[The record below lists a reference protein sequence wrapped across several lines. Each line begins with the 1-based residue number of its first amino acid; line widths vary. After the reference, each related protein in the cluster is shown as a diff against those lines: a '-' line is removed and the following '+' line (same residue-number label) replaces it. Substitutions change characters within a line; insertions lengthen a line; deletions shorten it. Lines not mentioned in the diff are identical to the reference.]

1 MMLMH
6 AGQPLSPHDLWSAW
20 TFEPGVVIPIVG
32 TAVIYARGIHQAVA
46 RSTRARRTLRR
57 EEICFAA
64 GLAVLTIAL
73 VSPLHSAGGVLF
85 SAHMVQ
91 HELLMAIAAPLI
103 VLGKPGVPLLWGL
116 PRSLRRPV
124 AHAFTSGLLRSLWST
139 FTRPLVA
146 FVLHA
151 AAIWIWHA
159 PSLYD
164 ASVTSEFVHT
174 AQHLSFLFTA
184 FLFWWSLLSSRR
196 SRGHE
201 GAAVLYLFLTG
212 IHTTLLGAVLT
223 VSDSP
228 LYSAYLDPIT
238 RQWGLSALEDQQL
251 GGIIMWVPAGVVYLA
266 AALYLMLKWI
276 RASGTRASARELHRA
291 QSIAAQAARCA
302 AVIAVAV
309 LALGCNDREAQW
321 AAEMTGGTPARG
333 KTAIRSYGC
342 QSCHSIPGVTG
353 ASALVGPPLGGVA
366 SRSYIAGVMSNTPT
380 HMIEWLRNPPAVDA
394 KTAMPNMH
402 VSERDARDIAAY
414 LYTLR

>member
-6 AGQPLSPHDLWSAW
+6 AGQPLSPHDLWNAW
-20 TFEPGVVIPIVG
+20 SVEPGVVIPLVA
-32 TAVIYARGIHQAVA
+32 TAALYARGIRQAVA
-46 RSTRARRTLRR
+46 RSTRARITLRR
-57 EEICFAA
+57 EELFFAA
-64 GLAVLTIAL
+64 GLAVLAIAL

-85 SAHMVQ
+85 SAHMIQ

-103 VLGKPGVPLLWGL
+103 VLGRPAVPLLWGL
-116 PRSLRRPV
+116 PRSIRKPV
-124 AHAFTSGLLRSLWST
+124 AKALTRNVARSLWST
-139 FTRPLVA
+139 LTRPLVA
-146 FVLHA
+146 FMLHA

-164 ASVTSEFVHT
+164 ASVTSELVHT

-184 FLFWWSLLSSRR
+184 FLFWWSLLSPRR
-196 SRGHE
+196 ARGQE

-212 IHTTLLGAVLT
+212 IHTTLLGALLT

-228 LYSAYLDPIT
+228 LYSAYLDSVT
-238 RQWGLSALEDQQL
+238 RQWGLTALEDQQL
-251 GGIIMWVPAGVVYLA
+251 GGIIMWVPAGVVYLT

-276 RASGTRASARELHRA
+276 RASGLRTSARDLHRA
-291 QSIAAQAARCA
+291 QSLAAQAARGA
-302 AVIAVAV
+302 AMVAIAV
-309 LALGCNDREAQW
+309 LALGCSDRDAQW
-321 AAEMTGGTPARG
+321 AAEMTGGTPSRG

-353 ASALVGPPLGGVA
+353 ASALVGPPLRGVA

-380 HMIEWLRNPPAVDA
+380 HMIEWLRNPPAIDA